1 MSNDD
6 EKSKIIKLGL
16 ISQSSIDVYNIFSTF
31 FEKEKLSYNIR
42 DQNHY
47 EFNLKNT
54 PDLTILL
61 NHFKENIDNTPKYI
75 DYKFFLIFIN
85 IEDINSLDYLD
96 KIIENI
102 FEANNYNNN
111 KKYYIFGFFENNEK
125 YRINEEKLFAIMDS
139 IGIDYIYY
147 KIKNNDFDS
156 FKYNIKFII
165 NDCNTIMTEQFLE
178 LKHNELVDDSHSKCY
193 IF

>member
-54 PDLTILL
+54 PELTILL

-178 LKHNELVDDSHSKCY
+178 LKHYELVDDSHSQCY